1 MLIIS
6 LHLFYVMMES
16 VEYNMSTFESKN
28 LNRIFSIL
36 NEQSEK
42 QTVFSEQPQPLSVD
56 DKRSF
61 AEALRSY
68 SALGEVMYGKANL
81 KEAVEQIVKMVETAT
96 RMVSESGDDM
106 VERLAANRHLKY
118 LDSACKDLQKSANEV
133 MIHEKRMAAA
143 YEDIAEGLRKYYDV
157 E

>member
-1 MLIIS
+1 MMENVGYNMFSNKNLNKIIS
-6 LHLFYVMMES
+6 L
-16 VEYNMSTFESKN
+16 
-28 LNRIFSIL
+28 L
-36 NEQSEK
+36 NESDK
-42 QTVFSEQPQPLSVD
+42 QTVFSDQPEPLSID
-56 DKRSF
+56 DKRYF
-61 AEALRSY
+61 AESLKQY

-96 RMVSESGDDM
+96 RMVSESEDDM
-106 VERLAANRHLKY
+106 VDKIAANRHLKY
-118 LDSACKDLQKSANEV
+118 LESSCKDLQKSANEV

>member
-1 MLIIS
+1 
-6 LHLFYVMMES
+6 
-16 VEYNMSTFESKN
+16 MSMFESKN

-36 NEQSEK
+36 NEQNESEK
-42 QTVFSEQPQPLSVD
+42 RTVFSEEPQPLSVD

-81 KEAVEQIVKMVETAT
+81 KEAVEQIVKMVETAS
-96 RMVSESGDDM
+96 RMVAESGDDM
-106 VERLAANRHLKY
+106 VEKVAASRHLKY
-118 LDSACKDLQKSANEV
+118 LESSCKDLQKSANEV